1 MDAKLKYLEF
11 IQAIVTRMNANSF
24 MLKGWGITLVSA
36 LFALAAKDASPLYV
50 LVAYIP
56 IPAFW
61 LLDGYYLSQERQ
73 YRDLYKVAA
82 NCDPAHVDFSL
93 DAKEFNKGRN
103 TWAATLFSPTIAIFY
118 GIAAITVLV
127 VMFAIQGKAHG

>member
-11 IQAIVTRMNANSF
+11 IQAIITRMNSNSF
-24 MLKGWGITLVSA
+24 MLKGWCVTLVSA
-36 LFALAAKDASPLYV
+36 LFALAAKDSSPMYV

-73 YRDLYKVAA
+73 YRALYKTATE
-82 NCDPAHVDFSL
+82 CDPTHVDFSL
-93 DAKEFNKGRN
+93 DARSYNHGRN
-103 TWAATLFSPTIAIFY
+103 TWSATLFSPTIAIFY
-118 GIAAITVLV
+118 GVAAVTVLV
-127 VMFAIQGKAHG
+127 VMFAIQGFSHG